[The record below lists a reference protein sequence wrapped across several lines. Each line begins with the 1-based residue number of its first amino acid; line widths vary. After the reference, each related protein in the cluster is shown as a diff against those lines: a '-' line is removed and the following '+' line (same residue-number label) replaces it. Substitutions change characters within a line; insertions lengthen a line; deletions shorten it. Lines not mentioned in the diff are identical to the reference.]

1 MAVSNQNTPIGG
13 HLDPWNATTSAVETL
28 AGAGGSVMQAGEQLA
43 HQLIESTE
51 VRAMWFAATEQT
63 WFLVA
68 GHFRNRAQNQSRYE
82 QSTQQSMER
91 IASSATVETFGGQI
105 SFAATGSNEAEK
117 NWKVTRLEAVR
128 ARIAAAPNVKERLK
142 RQLATQQQEQ
152 ERTHHAQ
159 EAKATIEEAEKIENS
174 PTGRRMDHSPY
185 YLAISRIKI
194 AEAKRKEAQRKQ
206 PVVAKGR
213 SAQGPG
219 NVASRQHADK
229 AAGFAGAAGE

>member
-1 MAVSNQNTPIGG
+1 MAVSNQNSPIGG
-13 HLDPWNATTSAVETL
+13 QLDPWNSTTSAVETL
-28 AGAGGSVMQAGEQLA
+28 AGAGMQAGEQIAQKLA
-43 HQLIESTE
+43 DNTE
-51 VRAMWFAATEQT
+51 IRAMWFAATEQT

-68 GHFRNRAQNQSRYE
+68 GHFRNRAQKPSSYE
-82 QSTQQSMER
+82 QSKER
-91 IASSATVETFGGQI
+91 IASSSTVETFGGQI
-105 SFAATGSNEAEK
+105 SFAATGSDEAEK
-117 NWKVTRLEAVR
+117 KWKVTRLEAVR

-159 EAKATIEEAEKIENS
+159 EAKATIEEAERIENN

-194 AEAKRKEAQRKQ
+194 AEAKRKEAQQKQ

-213 SAQGPG
+213 TAQGPG

-229 AAGFAGAAGE
+229 SAGFAGAAGE